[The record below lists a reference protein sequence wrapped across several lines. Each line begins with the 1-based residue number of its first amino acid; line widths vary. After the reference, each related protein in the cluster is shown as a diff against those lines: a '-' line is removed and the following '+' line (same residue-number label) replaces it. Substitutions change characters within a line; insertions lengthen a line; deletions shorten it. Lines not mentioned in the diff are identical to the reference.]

1 MKVLQS
7 SVSRMM
13 SPKVSGAELDHV
25 TVSPPAGSTGE
36 EQGVGATGVGPETG
50 LGNGPAP
57 APASGPSLR
66 VD

>member
-1 MKVLQS
+1 
-7 SVSRMM
+7 MM

-36 EQGVGATGVGPETG
+36 EQGVSAAGVGPETG